1 MSAPS
6 TVVIEAINAAYES
19 DQVVAL
25 RYKSSAE
32 YDDSG
37 AEWRVV
43 RVVAPRGVAVEQ
55 GKAVWEA
62 KSNAKLCYQVER
74 LLTEDCDEGRAGE
87 WVGRTYHIGRTS
99 TEPLV
104 IEMRTV

>member
-6 TVVIEAINAAYES
+6 TAVIEAINAAHAS
-19 DQVVAL
+19 GAVLAL
-25 RYKSSAE
+25 RYKSSDD

-43 RVVAPRGVAVEQ
+43 QVAPPKGVAVEQ

-62 KSNAKLCYQVER
+62 KSSGKLCYAVER
-74 LLTEDCDEGRAGE
+74 LLTEDCDEGSAGE
-87 WVGRTYHIGRTS
+87 WVSRTYRIGRTT
-99 TEPLV
+99 TEPMV
-104 IEMRTV
+104 IEMRTI